1 MDRRRRV
8 ILGTAGH
15 IDHGKTALVRALTG
29 VDTDR
34 LPEEKRRGI
43 TIELGFAP
51 LALDGVGT
59 VGVVDVPGHEAF
71 VRTMVAGATGI
82 DLALIVVAA
91 DEGVMPQTREHLAI
105 LELLGVRRAI
115 VALTKAD
122 LVDDEWLA
130 LVEEDV
136 RTTNPTLLRD
146 VPIVATSVVS
156 GRGIAELR
164 AALSEIARTI
174 PDRSNDDLFRL
185 PVDRAF
191 TIKGTGTV
199 VTGTVWSGRLSRDEN
214 VRILPSRHS
223 ARVRGIQ
230 GHGLQ
235 LDVASA
241 GGRTA
246 IALAGVDVADVPRG
260 STIVTDRDWR
270 PTTFARADVTLVPD
284 LEVEVRPRTWFRF
297 HVGTAEVGARVV
309 ARTIDSSRPF
319 AARLV
324 LDEPVVLRAGDRFV
338 LRTSAPLNTI
348 GGGMI
353 TDPYA
358 PKRARPWSPGLSAR
372 ERFTQ
377 LLDEAGADGVDA
389 ATLPVRLGL
398 SASEV
403 RDLTTVASDEVAVV
417 GARIVARARLTA
429 LQAELLAIVTD
440 YHADHPLEPGISTQ
454 LLRSQLRGTV
464 EIVDAA
470 LQAEVVAQRIA
481 SSGGAIFLAVWAP
494 KLDSDGSALSASIL
508 ARLNAAGA
516 EPPSVEELAGEPP
529 DAFGQDPGPVLRFLE
544 RRGDVVQV
552 EQTRYYAA
560 DSLKLVIDRLRTA
573 MSGGAEV
580 GPSELREKLA
590 LSRKFLIPLLEYCD
604 RVGYTKRNSAGRV
617 WHGT

>member
-51 LALDGVGT
+51 LSLDGVGT
-59 VGVVDVPGHEAF
+59 IGVVDVPGHEAF

-82 DLALIVVAA
+82 DLALVVVAA

-105 LELLGVRRAI
+105 LELLGVRRGI

-136 RTTNPTLLRD
+136 RAATATVLRD
-146 VPIVATSVVS
+146 APIIPTSAVS
-156 GRGIAELR
+156 GQGIAELR
-164 AALSEIARTI
+164 AAMAEMARTI
-174 PDRSNDDLFRL
+174 PARSNDDLFRM

-199 VTGTVWSGRLSRDEN
+199 VTGTVWSGRLARDET

-230 GHGLQ
+230 GHGSQ
-235 LDVASA
+235 LDVATA

-260 STIVTDRDWR
+260 STIITDRDWR

-284 LEVEVRPRTWFRF
+284 LAVAVRPRTWFRF

-309 ARTIDSSRPF
+309 ARAIDSSHPF

-338 LRTSAPLNTI
+338 LRTSAPLNTV
-348 GGGMI
+348 GGGVI

-372 ERFTQ
+372 DRFAQ
-377 LLDEAGADGVDA
+377 LLEEAGAEGVEA

-398 SASEV
+398 STSEV
-403 RDLTTVASDEVAVV
+403 RDLTRVVGDEVAVV
-417 GARIVARARLTA
+417 GGRIVARARLAA
-429 LQAELLAIVTD
+429 LQGELLAVVTR
-440 YHADHPLEPGISTQ
+440 YHADHPLDAGISTQ
-454 LLRSQLRGTV
+454 LLRSQLKGGA

-470 LQAEVVAQRIA
+470 LQAEVAARRIA
-481 SSGGAIFLAVWAP
+481 SSAGVISLGGWAP
-494 KLDSDGSALSASIL
+494 KLDTGSSALSASIL
-508 ARLNAAGA
+508 ARLSAAGA
-516 EPPSVEELAGEPP
+516 EPPSVEELAGEL
-529 DAFGQDPGPVLRFLE
+529 GQDPGPVLRFLE
-544 RRGDVVQV
+544 RQGEVVQV
-552 EQTRYYAA
+552 EQSRYYAA
-560 DSLKLVIDRLRTA
+560 NSLKLVIDRLRTA

-580 GPSELREKLA
+580 GPSELREKLG

-604 RVGYTKRNSAGRV
+604 RVGHTNRNSAGRV

>member
-174 PDRSNDDLFRL
+174 PDRSNDDLFRM

-309 ARTIDSSRPF
+309 ARAIDSSRPF

-348 GGGMI
+348 GGGVI

-403 RDLTTVASDEVAVV
+403 RDLTTVASEEVAIV

-429 LQAELLAIVTD
+429 LQAELLAVVTD

-516 EPPSVEELAGEPP
+516 EPPSVEELAGEL
-529 DAFGQDPGPVLRFLE
+529 GQDPGPVLRFLE

>member
-1 MDRRRRV
+1 VDRGRRV

-15 IDHGKTALVRALTG
+15 IDHGKTTLVRALTG

-51 LALDGVGT
+51 LILDGIGT
-59 VGVVDVPGHEAF
+59 IGVVDVPGHEAF

-82 DLALIVVAA
+82 DLALVVIAA

-105 LELLGVRRAI
+105 LDLLGVRRGV

-136 RTTNPTLLRD
+136 RAATATVLPGAA
-146 VPIVATSVVS
+146 IIATSAQT

-164 AALSEIARTI
+164 SALKEVAHAVPARG
-174 PDRSNDDLFRL
+174 DGDLFRM

-199 VTGTVWSGRLSRDEN
+199 VTGTVWSGRLARDET
-214 VRILPSRHS
+214 VRILPGDRV

-230 GHGLQ
+230 GHGSQ
-235 LDVASA
+235 LDDAGA

-246 IALAGVDVADVPRG
+246 VALAGIDVADVPRG
-260 STIVTDRDWR
+260 STIVTDRDWHA
-270 PTTFARADVTLVPD
+270 TTFARADVTLVPGID
-284 LEVEVRPRTWFRF
+284 VELRPRTWFRF

-309 ARTIDSSRPF
+309 ARAVDTTQPF

-324 LDEPVVLRAGDRFV
+324 LDEPVLLRAGDRFV

-348 GGGMI
+348 GGGVI

-358 PKRARPWSPGLSAR
+358 PKRARPWTPGQSTQKRLA
-372 ERFTQ
+372 Q
-377 LLDEAGADGVDA
+377 LLQEVGAEGLEI
-389 ATLPVRLGL
+389 ATLAVRLGE
-398 SASEV
+398 SPQAC
-403 RDLTTVASDEVAVV
+403 RDLVEQVGDEVSVV
-417 GARIVARARLTA
+417 GARIVAAARLSA
-429 LQAELLAIVTD
+429 LENDLLAATTR
-440 YHADHPLEPGISTQ
+440 YHADHPLEPGIPAQ
-454 LLRSQLRGTV
+454 LLRTQLRGNPEV
-464 EIVDAA
+464 VDAA
-470 LQAEVVAQRIA
+470 LRRLTNARRLSSLGGTVAVD
-481 SSGGAIFLAVWAP
+481 GWVP
-494 KLDSDGSALSASIL
+494 KLDSESAAIA
-508 ARLNAAGA
+508 ARLVARLGAAGP
-516 EPPSVEELAGEPP
+516 EPPSVAEMSGELGRDLA
-529 DAFGQDPGPVLRFLE
+529 AVLRFLE

-552 EQTRYYAA
+552 EQDRYYATGC
-560 DSLKLVIDRLRTA
+560 LNQLIDRLRA
-573 MSGGAEV
+573 IMAGGAEL
-580 GPSELREKLA
+580 GPSELREKLGI
-590 LSRKFLIPLLEYCD
+590 SRKFLIPLLEYCD
-604 RVGYTKRNSAGRV
+604 RVGYTNRGAVGRV

>member
-348 GGGMI
+348 GGGVI

-429 LQAELLAIVTD
+429 LQAELLAVVTD

-516 EPPSVEELAGEPP
+516 EPPSVEELAGEL
-529 DAFGQDPGPVLRFLE
+529 GQDPGPVLRFLE